1 MHDLNIHMLLDGM
14 RTAEAYERDMTER
27 LCAPDACTEVGPG
40 ERLALCFLKTAA
52 HDTARKFVDEVDKR
66 VDTPLSK
73 IARAAF
79 ALQQARSGRGDGGE
93 VDACDRELDRLLAE
107 AGFK

>member
-1 MHDLNIHMLLDGM
+1 MHDLNIHMLLDGI

-27 LCAPDACTEVGPG
+27 LCAPDASTDVGPG
-40 ERLALCFLKTAA
+40 ERLALCFLKSAA
-52 HDTARKFVDEVDKR
+52 HDTARKFVEELARR
-66 VDTPLSK
+66 VDTPLSG

-79 ALQQARSGRGDGGE
+79 ALQRARLGHTGPG
-93 VDACDRELDRLLAE
+93 VDECDAELARLLAE